1 MFVYN
6 LKINSKTI
14 FKTIFTLMVIGVAI
28 FCIFIACKI
37 IFKNGE
43 PVQNKVYEI
52 EPENYTNVL
61 KAVHDDIDTY
71 IGQKISFSG
80 YVYRVY
86 DLQEN
91 QFVLARD
98 MIVSTDFQT
107 LVVGFLC
114 TCENANNFKDNDWVE
129 ITGEITKGYY
139 HNDIPIIKVTEIKET
154 KKPKNPCVY
163 PPDDLY
169 IPTSSFLYVR
179 S

>member
-6 LKINSKTI
+6 LKINSKNI

-37 IFKNGE
+37 LFKNGE

-71 IGQKISFSG
+71 VGQKISFSG

-86 DLQEN
+86 
-91 QFVLARD
+91 
-98 MIVSTDFQT
+98 MICKKINLFL
-107 LVVGFLC
+107 LV
-114 TCENANNFKDNDWVE
+114 
-129 ITGEITKGYY
+129 I
-139 HNDIPIIKVTEIKET
+139 
-154 KKPKNPCVY
+154 
-163 PPDDLY
+163 
-169 IPTSSFLYVR
+169 
-179 S
+179 